1 MTISILIIVSVGS
14 IAGTDSTVLTD
25 SIDSIN
31 LVAVDLA
38 IAHLV
43 SATVF
48 MAADSITSIP
58 LIASAA
64 VDLVVDLAVV
74 SQVPDLEVAT
84 IAHHLG
90 VITIII
96 TQ

>member
-64 VDLVVDLAVV
+64 VDLAVV